1 MAKKGTGNQ
10 LHKKGETKRPSRLK
24 KYPNSLIKPVVILH
38 EGKNDKELLELLIQK
53 LELDIDRIGFLVMR
67 GKSDFFKS
75 EHLNYQKIKDSI
87 ENEQINKLLFV
98 VDADYEDKDQ
108 KYGGYKNTKNE
119 LKNIID
125 ELGITEYSDIYIV
138 CDPTTKEGYL
148 ESLILSTIPE
158 QHKKCIENFLS
169 CSEFKSKDNH
179 KSILNQIY
187 KIAYP
192 NKPYDFSHKKFD
204 TLKQKLINLLDTSH
218 E

>member
-1 MAKKGTGNQ
+1 MVKQVA
-10 LHKKGETKRPSRLK
+10 
-24 KYPNSLIKPVVILH
+24 ILH
-38 EGKNDKELLELLIQK
+38 EGKNDKELLELFIKK
-53 LELDIDRIGFLVMR
+53 LGLDIDRVVFFTMR

-75 EHLNYQKIKDSI
+75 ENINYKDI
-87 ENEQINKLLFV
+87 QNNYINNNYINKLLFV
-98 VDADYEDKDQ
+98 ADADYEDKDP
-108 KYGGYKNTKNE
+108 KYGGYQNTKNE

-125 ELGITEYSDIYIV
+125 KLGFTKYSDIYIV
-138 CDPTTKEGYL
+138 CDPETKQGYL

-158 QHKKCIENFLS
+158 EHKNCIEHFLS

-192 NKPYDFSHKKFD
+192 NKPYDFSHENFD
-204 TLKQKLINLLDTSH
+204 ILKQKLIKLF